1 MHKEKFEPFLENISL
16 SVTGFILYSPIS
28 ILAFPVTVLVANPG
42 ASLFTLLLLGILL
55 TALMF
60 LIYLPL
66 TWLDQKVNSRAILL
80 KSLIF
85 IFTSLSIGA
94 IRGTLFY
101 YMVDIANLIAPG
113 DLTNRILAS
122 TATTLFWLSAA
133 NILINLGRGFRSRY
147 ESSLSNFIEQ
157 NIDVIS
163 SLAPSPQSTT
173 EVEILQ
179 DELAKSL
186 ANRLREDDSENLQE
200 IAEILKSKINLQLR
214 PLSRRI
220 WLRSLNEYPAMRV
233 KQMLKD
239 AIHFL
244 NFSNRLF
251 LTIMFI
257 LALLDNVFI
266 RSFKESLVRT
276 STFFLLTFAV
286 LLLRKMYLILDNYI
300 YLVAMGVLPVV
311 GSELL
316 SNVFGF
322 NGSWTATALITL
334 VAPAVIIA
342 LSVLDLSL
350 RDHKLIIELLN
361 AYDLTQ
367 STSPAK
373 KYDIGERQLASFLHN
388 SLQSEILAVAGQL
401 EDAANS
407 NDRIKSSE
415 ILQKVN
421 SLINRSFIDDFHK
434 FSESPLERLNTICNS
449 WKGILDIRVEIPEEL
464 LQSQER
470 NLVLVQTIEEFAA
483 NSFRHSKATEMVVSG
498 EANEFGLHLTL
509 ASNGVR
515 KISKK
520 RGLGSEW
527 LDQIGRSSWNLRT
540 TENGTLLEITI

>member
-1 MHKEKFEPFLENISL
+1 
-16 SVTGFILYSPIS
+16 
-28 ILAFPVTVLVANPG
+28 
-42 ASLFTLLLLGILL
+42 
-55 TALMF
+55 
-60 LIYLPL
+60 
-66 TWLDQKVNSRAILL
+66 
-80 KSLIF
+80 
-85 IFTSLSIGA
+85 
-94 IRGTLFY
+94 
-101 YMVDIANLIAPG
+101 
-113 DLTNRILAS
+113 
-122 TATTLFWLSAA
+122 
-133 NILINLGRGFRSRY
+133 
-147 ESSLSNFIEQ
+147 
-157 NIDVIS
+157 
-163 SLAPSPQSTT
+163 
-173 EVEILQ
+173 
-179 DELAKSL
+179 
-186 ANRLREDDSENLQE
+186 
-200 IAEILKSKINLQLR
+200 
-214 PLSRRI
+214 
-220 WLRSLNEYPAMRV
+220 
-233 KQMLKD
+233 
-239 AIHFL
+239 
-244 NFSNRLF
+244 
-251 LTIMFI
+251 
-257 LALLDNVFI
+257 
-266 RSFKESLVRT
+266 
-276 STFFLLTFAV
+276 
-286 LLLRKMYLILDNYI
+286 
-300 YLVAMGVLPVV
+300 VV

-361 AYDLTQ
+361 TYDLTQ
-367 STSPAK
+367 SSSPAMK
-373 KYDIGERQLASFLHN
+373 FDIGERQLASFLHN

-483 NSFRHSKATEMVVSG
+483 NSFRHSKATEIVVSG

-509 ASNGVR
+509 ASNGGR